1 MGPSYTGPFLIDDF
15 GRAHAFK
22 NWVLPVSVN
31 KEGDTIIEFPDDLLT
46 VVDWK
51 EGDTLDWT
59 VLENGTLT
67 ITRIGE
73 LVKLSKEPLDEEQL
87 NLNLTQE

>member
-1 MGPSYTGPFLIDDF
+1 MSDI
-15 GRAHAFK
+15 K
-22 NWVLPVSVN
+22 NWVLPVSVS

-67 ITRIGE
+67 ITRVGE